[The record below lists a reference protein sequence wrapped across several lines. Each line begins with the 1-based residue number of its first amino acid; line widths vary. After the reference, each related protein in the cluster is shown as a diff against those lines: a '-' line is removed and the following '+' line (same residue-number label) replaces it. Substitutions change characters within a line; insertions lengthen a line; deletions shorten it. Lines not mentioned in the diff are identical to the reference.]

1 MQKPEKEELAEGILK
16 GEDPNA
22 ALTPIFLMLRGWSP
36 VLKLGILLAIAVL
49 SFSIRVFSVF
59 KFESVIHEYDPWF

>member
-1 MQKPEKEELAEGILK
+1 MK

-22 ALTPIFLMLRGWSP
+22 TLTPVFLALRAWTP
-36 VLKLGILLAIAVL
+36 VMKFGILLAIAVL
-49 SFSIRVFSVF
+49 SFCIRIFSFF